1 MIGRAETVP
10 HRMMEYYLLACW
22 TVISPVMILG
32 ILMFYCYDV
41 IALTPPSY
49 YKWDRSIG
57 GWAQDDD
64 GNQISFSY
72 ERGASA
78 TIWLLHLLTLIWIPF
93 FLIKAFFKNG
103 KFRISNFYNHPS
115 ILFS

>member
-1 MIGRAETVP
+1 MVLGAAQYVIVHWMFGSVKWKNEIAFMIGRAETVP

-57 GWAQDDD
+57 GWAQDND
-64 GNQISFSY
+64 GP
-72 ERGASA
+72 
-78 TIWLLHLLTLIWIPF
+78 W
-93 FLIKAFFKNG
+93 
-103 KFRISNFYNHPS
+103 
-115 ILFS
+115 